1 MIARGSE
8 AFERPGLKGERE
20 PDGLFGSLSGNESQL
35 PEGLDDPRQVLGG
48 RIGDEEEARGS
59 RGVSASAHGL
69 DQRAGEP
76 DDAVDL
82 LDGLRFQGFRS
93 LWPSGLGLP
102 SLAAAWCRARLEGLW
117 QRPRSGKTQGLLA
130 APLPSEDLLK
140 NAGTAGTAT

>member
-1 MIARGSE
+1 LIARGSE
-8 AFERPGLKGERE
+8 AFERPGLGGERE
-20 PDGLFGSLSGNESQL
+20 PDGLFGFLSGNETKL
-35 PEGLDDPRQVLGG
+35 PEGLDDSRQVLGG
-48 RIGDEEEARGS
+48 RIGDKKEAGGT

-82 LDGLRFQGFRS
+82 LDGLRFQGFSS

-102 SLAAAWCRARLEGLW
+102 SLSAAGCRARLEGLW

-130 APLPSEDLLK
+130 APLPSEDLPK
-140 NAGTAGTAT
+140 DAGTAGTAT